1 MHYIVGILFVAVIFC
16 YFCFKT
22 ILAL

>member
-1 MHYIVGILFVAVIFC
+1 VEKASC

-22 ILAL
+22 KN